1 MYAWII
7 CVLSALCVVPPGS
20 PTHSFDG
27 KSFICDRYYI
37 MFMVLHVFT
46 CTYNVIINVKTYT
59 FMYFHIYI
67 YENNISVI
75 HAILKSKP
83 NFL

>member
-1 MYAWII
+1 MNN

-37 MFMVLHVFT
+37 MFMVLLVFT
-46 CTYNVIINVKTYT
+46 CTYNVIINIKTYILS
-59 FMYFHIYI
+59 YIYIYI

-75 HAILKSKP
+75 HVILKSKP